1 MAANIS
7 YTHVCRRERWT
18 NEANRVRSR
27 TKGPGCTIVCSHV
40 KVAARPFAPA
50 VVIAIRI
57 SPLFG
62 TLVLP
67 SLVYRSAMC
76 GSFATMPTCFRGN
89 DADTIRPKP
98 LFKYPPVIA
107 GAFFFSLFPPRDA
120 IILIILHSRGFV
132 ESPAKSC

>member
-1 MAANIS
+1 MQRTYCIH
-7 YTHVCRRERWT
+7 TFVVGERWT
-18 NEANRVRSR
+18 NEANRCSR
-27 TKGPGCTIVCSHV
+27 TKGTGCTIVCSHV
-40 KVAARPFAPA
+40 KVAPRPLAPA

-89 DADTIRPKP
+89 DADTTRPKP
-98 LFKYPPVIA
+98 LFKYPRTIV
-107 GAFFFSLFPPRDA
+107 GAFFFSSPSLFH
-120 IILIILHSRGFV
+120 HSRNSNYSPFV
-132 ESPAKSC
+132 WICSR